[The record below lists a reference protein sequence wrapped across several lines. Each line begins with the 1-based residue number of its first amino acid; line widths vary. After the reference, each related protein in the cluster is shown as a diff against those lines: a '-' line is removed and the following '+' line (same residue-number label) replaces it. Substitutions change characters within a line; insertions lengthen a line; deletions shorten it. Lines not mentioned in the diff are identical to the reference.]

1 MYIVRVDFKNGLH
14 AECNYGGTDGLGRA
28 ERCRETVVAAMNIGT
43 ALPPKQ
49 AVCEVYDDAGRRYN
63 WDGAQIQSVG
73 LIDLESE
80 TIAAIR
86 IKQFVEGLARKHDP
100 AAFRQ
105 PSAGYVDAGYTAAA
119 QQGPANGA
127 APQPAIGGEHFSA

>member
-1 MYIVRVDFKNGLH
+1 MYIVRVDFRNGLH

-100 AAFRQ
+100 SAFPQQRAHPVAQ
-105 PSAGYVDAGYTAAA
+105 EAGYVAA
-119 QQGPANGA
+119 PSNGA